1 MAYVDVNVPLPD
13 VNGWLGTLNAYAQD
27 ASNNAQS
34 LAQALSTY
42 RGVNYEPETTFNHYT
57 PNIVLTKPNDIDP
70 PILNIVERTP
80 PSALQIDIPV
90 VDIGL
95 GDFPV
100 LEAIAPNI
108 ILPAVPDEL
117 TETVPD
123 KTFVLDLDKDF
134 PTAPDSTLPSVPTL
148 VDLNLPDD
156 ISVITP
162 LFTGNIPDS
171 ASIGVPGNTFYFSE
185 DPYSS
190 TLLSDVQTELLA
202 RLQNSTGIPVDVE
215 QAIWDRGRDREQV
228 AALQAERS
236 VVTDRV
242 SQGFTRPSGAAMA
255 ALERVVQETQSK
267 VIDLSREIM
276 IKQAELEQEN
286 FKFSMQQAIS
296 LEGTLISQYNNV
308 QQRAFEV
315 AKYLQ
320 EVSFEVYRLL
330 VNKFNV
336 ELEAYKTSAQVFQ
349 IEVQAELSKVEV
361 FKAQIDAE
369 KTKNEINDQN
379 IRIYQGQISAINT
392 SVEIYKATVQGVAE
406 ELRAEALKVEVY
418 KSEVDAYS
426 ALVGAKSEEYKA
438 YSDQV
443 KAEVSRVDIYDSQV
457 KAYTSRI
464 QGYSTG
470 KDVEIKQ
477 ADLEM
482 KVQDLKISKY
492 LADIEGFIKQV
503 QSDQLTYQSS
513 VDSYKSQLQGYLAD
527 VSYNTSVANIGLKE
541 ADVIIQQNEFD
552 VTTAIERIKVRAG
565 LIRDENANRVEG
577 LKAAG
582 ATYAQLAGSSLSSI
596 NVSTSASGSAGAS
609 IGENW
614 THTLTS

>member
-1 MAYVDVNVPLPD
+1 MANVDVNVPLPD
-13 VNGWLGTLNAYAQD
+13 VDGWLGTLNSYAQD
-27 ASNNAQS
+27 ASQNAQS
-34 LAQALSTY
+34 LAQALSTF
-42 RGVNYEPETTFNHYT
+42 RGANYEPETSFDKYT
-57 PNIVLTKPNDIDP
+57 PNIVLTKPTDIDA
-70 PILNIVERTP
+70 PILEIIERTP
-80 PSALQIDIPV
+80 PSALQIDIPI

-95 GDFPV
+95 GDFPI

-108 ILPAVPDEL
+108 ILPAVPDAL
-117 TETVPD
+117 TEAVPE
-123 KTFVLDLDKDF
+123 KNFTLDLDKPF
-134 PTAPDSTLPSVPTL
+134 PLAPDSTLPSLPTL

-156 ISVITP
+156 ISIITP
-162 LFTGNIPDS
+162 LFDGVIPDS
-171 ASIGVPGNTFYFSE
+171 ASIGVPGNTFFFSE

-190 TLLSDVQTELLA
+190 SLLTDIQSELLS
-202 RLQNSTGIPVDVE
+202 RLQGGTGIPVNVE

-236 VVTDRV
+236 ITVDRV

-255 ALERVVQETQSK
+255 ALERVVQETQGK
-267 VIDLSREIM
+267 IIDLSREVM

-296 LEGTLISQYNNV
+296 LESTLISQYNNV

-315 AKYLQ
+315 AKFLQ
-320 EVSFEVYRLL
+320 EVSFEVYKLL

-349 IEVQAELSKVEV
+349 IKVQAELSKVEV

-392 SVEIYKATVQGVAE
+392 SVEIYKATVQAVAE

-418 KSEVDAYS
+418 KSEIDAYS
-426 ALVGAKSEEYKA
+426 ALVGAKSEEFRA

-457 KAYTSRI
+457 KAFTSRI
-464 QGYSTG
+464 QGYSIG

-482 KVQDLKISKY
+482 KVQELKITKY

-503 QSDQLTYQSS
+503 QSDQSVTQSN
-513 VDSYKSQLQGYLAD
+513 VDNYRAQLQAYLAD
-527 VSYNTSVANIGLKE
+527 VGFNTAAANIGLKE

-552 VTTAIERIKVRAG
+552 VTTAIERIKVRAQ
-565 LIRDENANRVEG
+565 LISDENKNRVAG
-577 LKAAG
+577 LQAAG
-582 ATYAQLAGSSLSSI
+582 ATYAQLAGSSLNAI
-596 NVSTSASGSAGAS
+596 KVSTSASGSAGANVS
-609 IGENW
+609 ETYNHALS
-614 THTLTS
+614 T